1 MKSDATAPSEAS
13 DIVRAAPESPVKTSD
28 MELMMTVAMAFVP
41 LPRWQMTVHAAE
53 LNVIGLGRTPAP
65 PKTIAF
71 AHELMGVFSDRP
83 IHAEPVLY
91 ATKGTTTTGS
101 LTANLLTVISLA
113 EL

>member
-1 MKSDATAPSEAS
+1 MKSDATAPSEAF
-13 DIVRAAPESPVKTSD
+13 DIVRAAPASPVKTSD
-28 MELMMTVAMAFVP
+28 MDWMMTVAMAFVP

-53 LNVIGLGRTPAP
+53 LNVISFGRTATP
-65 PKTIAF
+65 PKATAF
-71 AHELMGVFSDRP
+71 VHELLGVFSERP

-101 LTANLLTVISLA
+101 LTTNLLTVISLA